1 MDQDLPNDSPFAKR
15 SNKTPRSPGEDR
27 QSDASFQDSFSDV
40 SNLADHFSK
49 ERGAKAP
56 SDSVQDKEPRPE
68 GSDEEQGVTRNFK
81 YTEDGTLLVDTLEGL
96 VSAIVRAKRTPTT
109 TQTKQLQD
117 VTQDIKDHMTKL
129 HAIFLQLQGK
139 YAEQTIVI
147 DKLINKDSGVIK
159 ETIAREM
166 AKIATVQ
173 VQAAPVQLSYAN
185 AARGLVNQRQPKRK
199 VVLAYP
205 NKEQSSEE
213 TATQVKTNLARLSND
228 LRIHKLTNISKG
240 GVAIQVQDEQQI
252 AQIKAALETTVE
264 FREPKA
270 KLPKLIIY
278 DLPSEDTPEEV
289 KERIYN
295 QNFRD
300 LRFTRQEFDG
310 NTKLVFKT
318 GPRDLEI
325 CNWVVET
332 TREIREQFIAAGR
345 VFYQVHSCKVADYQ
359 VVTRC
364 YKCQRYGHVSKYCK
378 ALQDIC
384 SHCGKEG
391 HRFRDCPDKQKDPV
405 CCNCIRAK
413 KGVQNAKHSVL
424 SKDCPTFIGAKER
437 SLADYNHE

>member
-1 MDQDLPNDSPFAKR
+1 MDQEFPNDSPFAGR
-15 SNKTPRSPGEDR
+15 SNKTPRSPGDNR
-27 QSDASFQDSFSDV
+27 QIDASFQDSYSDV
-40 SNLADHFSK
+40 SNMADHSK
-49 ERGAKAP
+49 ERGAKAL
-56 SDSVQDKEPRPE
+56 SDSEQEEEPEPE
-68 GSDEEQGVTRNFK
+68 GSHEDQEVTRHFK
-81 YTEDGTLLVDTLEGL
+81 YTEEGTLLVDTLEGL
-96 VSAIVRAKRTPTT
+96 VSAIARAKRTPST

-117 VTQDIKDHMTKL
+117 VTQDLKNHLTKL
-129 HAIFLQLQGK
+129 HAKFLQLQGK
-139 YAEQTIVI
+139 YAEQAVII
-147 DKLINKDSGVIK
+147 DKLIHRDSREIK
-159 ETIAREM
+159 ETIVSEM
-166 AKIATVQ
+166 AKIAAVK

-185 AARGLVNQRQPKRK
+185 AARGLANHRQPKRT

-205 NKEQSSEE
+205 NKEQSSDE
-213 TATQVKTNLARLSND
+213 TATQVKSNLERMSND

-240 GVAIQVQDEQQI
+240 GVVIQVQDEQQI
-252 AQIKAALETTVE
+252 AQIRAALETVVE

-300 LRFTRQEFDG
+300 SRITKQEFDG
-310 NTKLVFKT
+310 NTKMVFKT
-318 GPRDLEI
+318 GPRDIEV
-325 CNWVVET
+325 CNWIVET

-345 VFYQVHSCKVADYQ
+345 VFYQVHSCKVADYH

-378 ALQDIC
+378 ALQDVC

-391 HRFRDCPDKQKDPV
+391 HRFRDCPDKQKDPL

-413 KGVQNAKHSVL
+413 KGVQKAKHSVL

-437 SLADYNHE
+437 SLAE